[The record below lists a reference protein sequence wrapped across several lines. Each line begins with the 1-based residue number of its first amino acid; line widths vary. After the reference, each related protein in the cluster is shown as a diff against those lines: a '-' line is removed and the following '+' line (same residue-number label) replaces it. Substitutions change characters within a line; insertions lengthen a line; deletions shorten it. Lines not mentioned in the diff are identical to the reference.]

1 MRVIF
6 TFPSLHLV
14 LKAEKLLREAD
25 DRRLL
30 ARATATPPGLSSD
43 ICGMSIELLEP
54 AHKNLARQYLE
65 ERELMPQ
72 GVYELDVAKQRSTGL
87 IIGDFAPLHRG
98 HIYLLDFASAY
109 CDTVYVLVT
118 SKDKSI
124 DLAKRIHWLKAKRP
138 HVRILNVEQE
148 TRLDGQLDSHLDNQ
162 MDAPSL
168 KATLLKGAGTERV
181 DYLFSGNLSDK
192 PLADNLGAQFIPVDP
207 LRQLT
212 KANSAAIRRAP
223 LKHWSYLPEDVRLHY
238 LKRVCI
244 FGPESTGKST
254 LTANLANHFETVH
267 VPEYART
274 LMETIENALN
284 EQDLP
289 IFAHGMQASEEAL
302 AHRANRVIFSDTDA
316 LTTII
321 WSEWLYQRVD
331 PAIEA
336 SAAKQNHDL
345 YLLLDVDVPWVTD
358 PQRHLPEERE
368 TFLASCKQKLSAH
381 GRPYVLISGTFEERL
396 QKAIQAVE
404 DLLKED

>member
-43 ICGMSIELLEP
+43 ICGMSIELLHPE
-54 AHKNLARQYLE
+54 HKVIATKYLE

-72 GVYELDVAKQRSTGL
+72 GVHELQADKKHTTGL

-98 HIYLLDFASAY
+98 HIYLLDFASAF

-118 SKDKSI
+118 PGEMSI
-124 DLAKRIHWLKAKRP
+124 DVALRLQWLKDKRP
-138 HVRILNVEQE
+138 HLRVLTAEHNCRHNSEV
-148 TRLDGQLDSHLDNQ
+148 
-162 MDAPSL
+162 L
-168 KATLLKGAGTERV
+168 KSELAKAAGIARV
-181 DYLFSGNLSDK
+181 DYFFSGNVTDSSIAK
-192 PLADNLGAQFIPVDP
+192 TLGATFVPVDP
-207 LRQLT
+207 LRQLCQ
-212 KANSAAIRRAP
+212 ADSSAIQKAP
-223 LKHWSYLPEDVRLHY
+223 LQYWSYLPEMVRMHY

-254 LTANLANHFETVH
+254 LTANLAKHFETVH

-274 LMETIENALN
+274 FMETIDNALN
-284 EQDLP
+284 EADLP
-289 IFAHGMQASEEAL
+289 VFARGMQASEEAL

-321 WSEWLYQRVD
+321 WSEWLYKRVD
-331 PAIEA
+331 ESIATI
-336 SAAKQNHDL
+336 AARQKHDL
-345 YLLLDVDVPWVTD
+345 YLLLDVDVPWVSD
-358 PQRHLPEERE
+358 PQRHLPQERE
-368 TFLASCKQKLSAH
+368 TFLASCKQKLAEH
-381 GRPYVLISGTFEERL
+381 GRPYVLISGTFEERMH
-396 QKAIQAVE
+396 KAIKAVE
-404 DLLKED
+404 DLLV

>member
-25 DRRLL
+25 DRRIL

-43 ICGMSIELLEP
+43 ICGMSIELLDPE
-54 AHKNLARQYLE
+54 HKTIAIRYLE

-72 GVYELDVAKQRSTGL
+72 GVHELDTHKKPTTGL

-98 HIYLLDFASAY
+98 HIYLLDFASAF

-118 SKDKSI
+118 PGESSINVALRLQWLKDKRPQLRVFSTEHNNLSNSALLQA
-124 DLAKRIHWLKAKRP
+124 DLVKAAG
-138 HVRILNVEQE
+138 I
-148 TRLDGQLDSHLDNQ
+148 GQ
-162 MDAPSL
+162 
-168 KATLLKGAGTERV
+168 V
-181 DYLFSGNLSDK
+181 DYLFSGNLSDSTLAK
-192 PLADNLGAQFIPVDP
+192 PLGASFIPVDP
-207 LRQLT
+207 LRQLCQ
-212 KANSAAIRRAP
+212 ADSSAIQKEP
-223 LKHWSYLPEDVRLHY
+223 LKYWHYLPEMVRLHY

-254 LTANLANHFETVH
+254 LTANLAKHFETVA

-274 LMETIENALN
+274 FMETIDNALN
-284 EQDLP
+284 EADLP
-289 IFAHGMQASEEAL
+289 IFARGMQASEEAL

-321 WSEWLYQRVD
+321 WSEWLYKRVD
-331 PAIEA
+331 DSIA
-336 SAAKQNHDL
+336 SIAARQKHDL
-345 YLLLDVDVPWVTD
+345 YLLLDVDVPWVND
-358 PQRHLPEERE
+358 PQRHLPQERE
-368 TFLASCKQKLSAH
+368 TFLASCKQKLTEQ

-396 QKAIQAVE
+396 QKAIKAVQE
-404 DLLKED
+404 LLDQN